1 MSKELLLEVKNLNVS
16 VEEKHILHDVNLEIG
31 KQVQCMVNMQ
41 I

>member
-31 KQVQCMVNMQ
+31 RHETHVL

>member
-31 KQVQCMVNMQ
+31 RSNKSS
-41 I
+41 

>member
-31 KQVQCMVNMQ
+31 RHETQVLM
-41 I
+41 